1 MWPVDIVAT
10 NDFEEP
16 APPTFAENLQ
26 RFVGG
31 SVAVVTDTGPATVP
45 LRIWLLLVIIGACCT
60 TAPLPV
66 NVIGVIGSIALA
78 LSVVPRRRSPD
89 ATRP

>member
-1 MWPVDIVAT
+1 MAT
-10 NDFEEP
+10 NDWEEEP
-16 APPTFAENLQ
+16 RPTFAENLQ
-26 RFVGG
+26 RIVGG
-31 SVAVVTDTGPATVP
+31 SVAAATDTSPTTVP
-45 LRIWLLLVIIGACCT
+45 LRTWLLLVLIGACCT